1 MKLRKKRRI
10 RRKRELKNSVA
21 FVKQLRVSI
30 LIGLLVIV
38 SPSYGQSLPTSSNTS
53 PQLASQAQVVKL
65 LTLDEALQRALN
77 QPSAY
82 GQAQLAEQLA
92 KEDLRQSRTAFLP
105 KVSAQ
110 SSYLY
115 TSPGVRT
122 PATPDNPQPPRN
134 PSFISNNSI
143 NQYTVF
149 LNIAGELDTS
159 GKLAATQMR
168 NRAALAAAQAQIE
181 IAKKGLSLTV
191 TDAYYGLALAHSNSV
206 IAADTLTAAVEFLR
220 ITQLLYTGG
229 EVAEGDVIRAR
240 IEVSNRRVDLEKGKA
255 AESVAGDLLR
265 ILINTDLT
273 ELLAVSDL
281 TPTTPIAALDLSA
294 YTEALISNRPELGAF
309 VAQLR
314 AAEQDI
320 KIARSELLP
329 QTSYS
334 LNLGVDDSSFSFFR
348 DRGASFSVSLKMS
361 IFDWGEIRSRTRQAQ
376 LRNQV
381 LENERSLAM
390 KSFLAQFYTARTNV
404 MAAIARIA
412 ETEATIGD
420 ATRSLDIAI
429 ARYRAGEAPILEVT
443 DARNTLANVRTSY
456 YQAVFDYRT
465 NLARLEQAVGR

>member
-1 MKLRKKRRI
+1 MT
-10 RRKRELKNSVA
+10 
-21 FVKQLRVSI
+21 
-30 LIGLLVIV
+30 
-38 SPSYGQSLPTSSNTS
+38 SPLYGQSLPVGGSTTS
-53 PQLASQAQVVKL
+53 PQLVSQAPSKI

-110 SSYLY
+110 STYLY
-115 TSPGVRT
+115 TSPGART

-159 GKLAATQMR
+159 GKLAATQAR
-168 NRAALAAAQAQIE
+168 NRAALAAAQVQTE

-191 TDAYYGLALAHSNSV
+191 TDAYYSLALAHSNRI
-206 IAADTLTAAVEFLR
+206 IAADTLTAAEEFLR

-240 IEVSNRRVDLEKGKA
+240 IEVSNRRAEWEKGKA
-255 AESVAGDLLR
+255 AELVAGDMLR
-265 ILINTDLT
+265 ILINADLSEPLEVTDLT
-273 ELLAVSDL
+273 PA
-281 TPTTPIAALDLSA
+281 TPLPMLDLSA
-294 YTEALISNRPELGAF
+294 YTETLISNRPELGAF
-309 VAQLR
+309 AAQLR

-320 KIARSELLP
+320 KIAHSELLP
-329 QTSYS
+329 QVSYS

-348 DRGASFSVSLKMS
+348 DRGASFSISLKMS

-376 LRNQV
+376 LRNRL
-381 LENERSLAM
+381 LENERTLAM

-404 MAAIARIA
+404 MAAITRIA

-420 ATRSLDIAI
+420 ATRSLEIAI

-443 DARNTLANVRTSY
+443 DARNTLANVRNSY
-456 YQAVFDYRT
+456 YQALFDYRT
-465 NLARLEQAVGR
+465 NLVRLEQAVGR